1 MIFQTWNI
9 LPKEFKVW
17 YLRHWVAK
25 IKLKEFKYQSFWK
38 MFFKKKFLMIKK
50 EQFNNICP
58 STMEYCRARGCI
70 FTKNF
75 PCFILTKCL
84 TPPERR
90 KRPLGLTARDRKC
103 FYYYWWISLGI
114 LKNLFPAKLRLDLLE
129 WLCSLS
135 SPGCSCIVQVRS
147 RKSKGF
153 GSKDW

>member
-1 MIFQTWNI
+1 
-9 LPKEFKVW
+9 
-17 YLRHWVAK
+17 
-25 IKLKEFKYQSFWK
+25 
-38 MFFKKKFLMIKK
+38 MIKK

-90 KRPLGLTARDRKC
+90 KRPLGLTATDRKC
-103 FYYYWWISLGI
+103 FYYYWWIRLGI
-114 LKNLFPAKLRLDLLE
+114 LKNIFPAKLRLDLLE

-147 RKSKGF
+147 RRVKDLEVKTDKTRSLKVYSWDQPGYEKLFSLVTSKQHDRSCCLIVISVF
-153 GSKDW
+153 